1 MIYPIMVF
9 WIATALMILLEQK
22 VGRVI
27 IYFGVYSLVAG
38 AALLILGAPDVA
50 MAEIAISAFAT
61 IFFVIGAEK
70 YYNLA
75 QGLDMSEEEKEEKRE
90 ERKRRGARI
99 LKFGAP
105 LLFTASIFGLVLYFA
120 PGSEHN
126 SCLKVQFVTR
136 FMEEMGGENA
146 VTSIYLGYRV
156 YDTIFEALVLVVA
169 VVAVLHMSWFERAS
183 IADGIHSDINRSGLA
198 IFIIRIIT
206 PLILVLGIYLIA
218 NGFLTP
224 GGGFQGGVAIAT
236 FFICR
241 YMIYNIFDLPIGK
254 ILRMEE
260 LVFVS
265 IVLFAIVGI
274 FLGTAAYVPQGWLVY
289 FQNTYLVIMNALIGL
304 KVACG
309 FTLLFYRY
317 VGIERLED
325 WRTKEEGDKE

>member
-1 MIYPIMVF
+1 MIYAIMGF
-9 WIATALMILLEQK
+9 WILTALLILFEQK
-22 VGRVI
+22 VGRVVV
-27 IYFGVYSLVAG
+27 YFGVYSLVAG

-75 QGLDMSEEEKEEKRE
+75 HGLNMSDESKAYKKAEKNKKG
-90 ERKRRGARI
+90 RKVMSYI
-99 LKFGAP
+99 LP
-105 LLFTASIFGLVLYFA
+105 LLFTLGIFGLVLYFA

-126 SCLKVQFVTR
+126 PYLKEQFITR
-136 FMEEMGGENA
+136 FMTEMGGENA
-146 VTSIYLGYRV
+146 VTAIYLGYRV

-224 GGGFQGGVAIAT
+224 GGGFQGGVAVAT

-265 IVLFAIVGI
+265 IILFAIAGI
-274 FLGTAAYVPQGWLVY
+274 FLGTAAYIPQAYLVA
-289 FQNTYLVIMNALIGL
+289 FQNTYLVIMNALIGI

-325 WRTKEEGDKE
+325 WRTRGGITK

>member
-1 MIYPIMVF
+1 MIYAIMLF

-70 YYNLA
+70 YYNLT
-75 QGLDMSEEEKEEKRE
+75 QGLDMSQEEKIEK
-90 ERKRRGARI
+90 KKKSKKIVFYAM
-99 LKFGAP
+99 P
-105 LLFTASIFGLVLYFA
+105 LVFTAAIFGLVLYFA

-126 SCLKVQFVTR
+126 TYLMEQYVTR
-136 FMEEMGGENA
+136 FMTEMGGENA
-146 VTSIYLGYRV
+146 VTAIYLGYRV

-224 GGGFQGGVAIAT
+224 GGGFQGGVAVAT

-260 LVFVS
+260 LVCVS

-274 FLGTAAYVPQGWLVY
+274 FLGTAAYIPQHMLVY
-289 FQNTYLVIMNALIGL
+289 FQNVYLVIMNALIGL

-325 WRTKEEGDKE
+325 WRVKQPKGDEVSK

>member
-1 MIYPIMVF
+1 
-9 WIATALMILLEQK
+9 
-22 VGRVI
+22 
-27 IYFGVYSLVAG
+27 
-38 AALLILGAPDVA
+38 
-50 MAEIAISAFAT
+50 
-61 IFFVIGAEK
+61 
-70 YYNLA
+70 
-75 QGLDMSEEEKEEKRE
+75 LDMSQEEKSEAEK
-90 ERKRRGARI
+90 KKVSKI
-99 LKFGAP
+99 KKVLPP
-105 LLFTASIFGLVLYFA
+105 LIFTLFIFGLVVYFA
-120 PGSEHN
+120 PGVEHN
-126 SCLKVQFVTR
+126 TYLKEQFTTR
-136 FMEEMGGENA
+136 FMTEMGGENA
-146 VTSIYLGYRV
+146 VTAIYLGYRV

-183 IADGIHSDINRSGLA
+183 IADGIHSDIERSGLA

-224 GGGFQGGVAIAT
+224 GGGFQGGVAVAT

-274 FLGTAAYVPQGWLVY
+274 FLGTAAYIPQHLLVP
-289 FQNTYLVIMNALIGL
+289 FQNTYLVIMNALIGI

-325 WRTKEEGDKE
+325 WRTRKEGDK

>member
-1 MIYPIMVF
+1 MIYAIMGF
-9 WIATALMILLEQK
+9 WIVTALLILFEQK
-22 VGRVI
+22 VGRII

-38 AALLILGAPDVA
+38 AALLIMGAPDVA

-70 YYNLA
+70 YYNLSH
-75 QGLDMSEEEKEEKRE
+75 GLDMSQEEKAEKKE
-90 ERKRRGARI
+90 KKVSARKVLGWI
-99 LKFGAP
+99 AP
-105 LLFTASIFGLVLYFA
+105 LVFVVFIFGTVLYFA
-120 PGSEHN
+120 PGSDHN
-126 SCLKVQFVTR
+126 PYLKEQFITR
-136 FMEEMGGENA
+136 FMTEMGGENA
-146 VTSIYLGYRV
+146 VTAIYLGYRV

-183 IADGIHSDINRSGLA
+183 IADGIHSDIDRSGLA

-224 GGGFQGGVAIAT
+224 GGGFQGGVAVAT

-274 FLGTAAYVPQGWLVY
+274 FMGTAGYIPAGYLVA
-289 FQNTYLVIMNALIGL
+289 FQNIYLIIMNALIGI

-325 WRTKEEGDKE
+325 WRTRGGITK

>member
-1 MIYPIMVF
+1 MIYAIMVF
-9 WIATALMILLEQK
+9 WIGTALMILLEQK

-70 YYNLA
+70 YYNLT
-75 QGLDMSEEEKEEKRE
+75 QGLDMSQEEKIEK
-90 ERKRRGARI
+90 KNKGKKIASYA
-99 LKFGAP
+99 AP
-105 LLFTASIFGLVLYFA
+105 LVFVAFIFGLVLYFA

-126 SCLKVQFVTR
+126 PYLKEQYITR
-136 FMEEMGGENA
+136 FMDEMGGENA

-224 GGGFQGGVAIAT
+224 GGGFQGGVAVAT

-274 FLGTAAYVPQGWLVY
+274 FLGTAAYIPQHLLVI
-289 FQNTYLVIMNALIGL
+289 FQNTYLIIMNALIGI

-325 WRTKEEGDKE
+325 WRTKGDDE

>member
-1 MIYPIMVF
+1 MIYAIMCF
-9 WIATALMILLEQK
+9 WIFAALMILMEQK
-22 VGRVI
+22 IGRII

-61 IFFVIGAEK
+61 IFFIIGAEK
-70 YYNLA
+70 YYNLT
-75 QGLDMSEEEKEEKRE
+75 QGLDMSQEEKTEK
-90 ERKRRGARI
+90 KSKGRGVI
-99 LKFGAP
+99 KYGIP
-105 LLFTASIFGLVLYFA
+105 LVFTLLIFGLVLYFA

-126 SCLKVQFVTR
+126 PYLKIQFITR

-146 VTSIYLGYRV
+146 VTAIYLGYRV

-224 GGGFQGGVAIAT
+224 GGGFQGGVAVAT

-265 IVLFAIVGI
+265 IVLFAIAGI
-274 FLGTAAYVPQGWLVY
+274 FLGTSDHIPQNWLVM
-289 FQNTYLVIMNALIGL
+289 FQNTYLIIMNALIGI

-317 VGIERLED
+317 VGIERLKD
-325 WRTKEEGDKE
+325 RRTEREG

>member
-1 MIYPIMVF
+1 MIYAIMVF
-9 WIATALMILLEQK
+9 WIVTALMILLEQK

-75 QGLDMSEEEKEEKRE
+75 QGLDMSQEERREKEE
-90 ERKRRGARI
+90 RKKKDKKIVNYA
-99 LKFGAP
+99 FP
-105 LLFTASIFGLVLYFA
+105 LVFTLCIFGLVLYFA

-126 SCLKVQFVTR
+126 PYLKEQYITR

-146 VTSIYLGYRV
+146 VTAIYLGYRV

-224 GGGFQGGVAIAT
+224 GGGFQGGVAVAT

-274 FLGTAAYVPQGWLVY
+274 FLGTAAYIPQGWLVY
-289 FQNTYLVIMNALIGL
+289 FQNTYLIIMNALIGV

-325 WRTKEEGDKE
+325 WRTKGEGDTE

>member
-1 MIYPIMVF
+1 MIYAIMGF
-9 WIATALMILLEQK
+9 WIFTALMILWEQK
-22 VGRVI
+22 IGRVI

-75 QGLDMSEEEKEEKRE
+75 HGLNMSQEESTEVS
-90 ERKRRGARI
+90 RGKKKG
-99 LKFGAP
+99 LKIKKALPP
-105 LLFTASIFGLVLYFA
+105 LIFTLFVFGLVIYFA
-120 PGSEHN
+120 PGVEHN
-126 SCLKVQFVTR
+126 PYLKEQFITR
-136 FMEEMGGENA
+136 FMAEMGGENA

-183 IADGIHSDINRSGLA
+183 IADGIHSDIERSGLA
-198 IFIIRIIT
+198 VFIIRIIT

-224 GGGFQGGVAIAT
+224 GGGFQGGVAVAT

-274 FLGTAAYVPQGWLVY
+274 FLGTAEYIPQNLLVP
-289 FQNTYLVIMNALIGL
+289 FQNTYLIIMNALIGI

-325 WRTKEEGDKE
+325 WRTEKGGKK

>member
-1 MIYPIMVF
+1 MIYAIMGF
-9 WIATALMILLEQK
+9 WLVTALMLLLEQK
-22 VGRVI
+22 IGRVI

-38 AALLILGAPDVA
+38 AALLIMGAPDVA

-75 QGLDMSEEEKEEKRE
+75 RGLDMSQEEKEERT
-90 ERKRRGARI
+90 ERKKKGRKIAYYA
-99 LKFGAP
+99 AP
-105 LLFTASIFGLVLYFA
+105 LVFTVFIFGLVLYFA

-126 SCLKVQFVTR
+126 TYLKEQYLTR
-136 FMEEMGGENA
+136 FMTEMGGENA

-198 IFIIRIIT
+198 IFIIRIVT

-224 GGGFQGGVAIAT
+224 GGGFQGGVAVAT

-265 IVLFAIVGI
+265 IVLFAIAGI
-274 FLGTAAYVPQGWLVY
+274 FLGTAAYIPQNLLVI

-325 WRTKEEGDKE
+325 WRAKGADEE

>member
-1 MIYPIMVF
+1 MIYAIMGF
-9 WIATALMILLEQK
+9 WILTALMILLEQK
-22 VGRVI
+22 VGRVV

-50 MAEIAISAFAT
+50 MAESAISAFAT
-61 IFFVIGAEK
+61 IFFVVGAEK

-75 QGLDMSEEEKEEKRE
+75 HGLDMSQEESSEAKKGKRGL
-90 ERKRRGARI
+90 RLAKSVP
-99 LKFGAP
+99 P
-105 LLFTASIFGLVLYFA
+105 LIFTALVFGLVVYFA
-120 PGSEHN
+120 PGVEHN
-126 SCLKVQFVTR
+126 PYLKEQFITR
-136 FMEEMGGENA
+136 FMSEMGGENA
-146 VTSIYLGYRV
+146 VTAIYLGYRV

-224 GGGFQGGVAIAT
+224 GGGFQGGVAVAT

-265 IVLFAIVGI
+265 IVLFAIAGI
-274 FLGTAAYVPQGWLVY
+274 FLGTAAYVPEGLLVV
-289 FQNTYLVIMNALIGL
+289 FQNTYLIIMNALIGI
-304 KVACG
+304 KVACA

-325 WRTKEEGDKE
+325 WRARKEGEK

>member
-1 MIYPIMVF
+1 MIYAVLVF
-9 WIATALMILLEQK
+9 WIVTAMMILIEK
-22 VGRVI
+22 KIGRII

-38 AALLILGAPDVA
+38 AVLLILGAPDVA

-75 QGLDMSEEEKEEKRE
+75 RGLDMSQSDKDDTK
-90 ERKRRGARI
+90 ERKAVWRKVAGV
-99 LKFGAP
+99 LAP
-105 LLFTASIFGLVLYFA
+105 LVFVVFIFGVVIYFA
-120 PGSEHN
+120 PGSVAN
-126 SCLKVQFVTR
+126 PYLKEQFVTR
-136 FMEEMGGENA
+136 FMVEMGGENA
-146 VTSIYLGYRV
+146 VTAIYLGYRV

-224 GGGFQGGVAIAT
+224 GGGFQGGVAVAT

-274 FLGTAAYVPQGWLVY
+274 FLGTAQYVPAGLLVA
-289 FQNTYLVIMNALIGL
+289 FQNTYLIIMNALIGI

-325 WRTKEEGDKE
+325 WRDRGDDK

>member
-1 MIYPIMVF
+1 MIYAVMVF

-75 QGLDMSEEEKEEKRE
+75 QGLDMSQEEKLEKKKTG
-90 ERKRRGARI
+90 RKI
-99 LKFGAP
+99 LGYVAP
-105 LLFTASIFGLVLYFA
+105 LVFTGVIFGLVLYFA
-120 PGSEHN
+120 PGSQAN
-126 SCLKVQFVTR
+126 PYLKEQYITR
-136 FMEEMGGENA
+136 FMYEMGGENA

-224 GGGFQGGVAIAT
+224 GGGFQGGVAVAT

-274 FLGTAAYVPQGWLVY
+274 FLGTMEYIPEGMLVY
-289 FQNTYLVIMNALIGL
+289 FQNFYLIVMNALIGV

-325 WRTKEEGDKE
+325 WRSEKTERKGDDK

>member
-1 MIYPIMVF
+1 MIYAIMGF
-9 WIATALMILLEQK
+9 WIVTALMILLEQK

-70 YYNLA
+70 YYNLT
-75 QGLDMSEEEKEEKRE
+75 QGLDMSQE
-90 ERKRRGARI
+90 ERREQEKKKKKSKKIISYAV
-99 LKFGAP
+99 P
-105 LLFTASIFGLVLYFA
+105 LIFTLCIFGLVLYFA

-126 SCLKVQFVTR
+126 PYLKEQYITR
-136 FMEEMGGENA
+136 FMGEMGGENA
-146 VTSIYLGYRV
+146 VTAIYLGYRV

-224 GGGFQGGVAIAT
+224 GGGFQGGVAVAT

-274 FLGTAAYVPQGWLVY
+274 FLGTAAYIPQGWLVY
-289 FQNTYLVIMNALIGL
+289 FQNTYLIIMNALIGV

-325 WRTKEEGDKE
+325 WRAKGEGDTE

>member
-1 MIYPIMVF
+1 MGL
-9 WIATALMILLEQK
+9 WIASALMILLEQK
-22 VGRVI
+22 IGRVI

-38 AALLILGAPDVA
+38 GALLILGAPDVA

-70 YYNLA
+70 YYNLT
-75 QGLDMSEEEKEEKRE
+75 QGLDMSQEEKIEKK
-90 ERKRRGARI
+90 KRGKKIA
-99 LKFGAP
+99 GHAAP
-105 LLFTASIFGLVLYFA
+105 LVFTLLVFGLVLYFA
-120 PGSEHN
+120 PGSEQN
-126 SCLKVQFVTR
+126 PYLKEQYIDR
-136 FMEEMGGENA
+136 FMYEMGGENA

-224 GGGFQGGVAIAT
+224 GGGFQGGVAVAT

-274 FLGTAAYVPQGWLVY
+274 FLGTADYVPQGWLVL
-289 FQNTYLVIMNALIGL
+289 FQNSYLIIMNALIGI

-317 VGIERLED
+317 VGIERLDD
-325 WRTKEEGDKE
+325 WRTKGDDKK

>member
-1 MIYPIMVF
+1 MIYSIMVF

-75 QGLDMSEEEKEEKRE
+75 QGLDMSQE
-90 ERKRRGARI
+90 ERLEKKKRGKKI
-99 LKFGAP
+99 LGYAAP
-105 LLFTASIFGLVLYFA
+105 LVFTVFIFGLVLYFA
-120 PGSEHN
+120 PGSQSN
-126 SCLKVQFVTR
+126 PYLKEQYIAR
-136 FMEEMGGENA
+136 FMHEMGGENA

-206 PLILVLGIYLIA
+206 PLILVLGIYLIV

-224 GGGFQGGVAIAT
+224 GGGFQGGVAVAT

-274 FLGTAAYVPQGWLVY
+274 FLGTAAYIPAGLLVY
-289 FQNTYLVIMNALIGL
+289 FQNTYLVIMNALIGV

-325 WRTKEEGDKE
+325 WRAKGDDE

>member
-1 MIYPIMVF
+1 MVF
-9 WIATALMILLEQK
+9 WIVTALMILLEPK

-70 YYNLA
+70 YYNLT
-75 QGLDMSEEEKEEKRE
+75 QGINMSQEEKGERAEKK
-90 ERKRRGARI
+90 KRRKIAGYAV
-99 LKFGAP
+99 P
-105 LLFTASIFGLVLYFA
+105 LVFTSLIFGLVLYFA

-126 SCLKVQFVTR
+126 TYLKEQFITR
-136 FMEEMGGENA
+136 FMVEMGGENA
-146 VTSIYLGYRV
+146 VTAIYLGYRV

-206 PLILVLGIYLIA
+206 PLILVLGIYLIV

-224 GGGFQGGVAIAT
+224 GGGFQGGVAVAT

-274 FLGTAAYVPQGWLVY
+274 FLGTAAYIPQGWLAY
-289 FQNTYLVIMNALIGL
+289 FQSAYLIIMNALIGI
-304 KVACG
+304 KVACA

-325 WRTKEEGDKE
+325 WRAKGESDTK

>member
-1 MIYPIMVF
+1 MIYAIMGF
-9 WIATALMILLEQK
+9 WIFTALMILWEQK
-22 VGRVI
+22 VGRVV

-38 AALLILGAPDVA
+38 AAILILGAPDVA

-75 QGLDMSEEEKEEKRE
+75 HGLDMSQEENTEAKKG
-90 ERKRRGARI
+90 KKKGSTI
-99 LKFGAP
+99 KKIVPP
-105 LLFTASIFGLVLYFA
+105 LIFTIFVFGLVLYFA
-120 PGSEHN
+120 PGVEHN
-126 SCLKVQFVTR
+126 PYLKDQFVNR
-136 FMEEMGGENA
+136 FMTEMGGENA
-146 VTSIYLGYRV
+146 VTAIYLGYRV

-224 GGGFQGGVAIAT
+224 GGGFQGGVAVAT

-265 IVLFAIVGI
+265 IVLFAIAGI
-274 FLGTAAYVPQGWLVY
+274 FLGTAGYIPQAWLVP
-289 FQNTYLVIMNALIGL
+289 FQNTYLIIMNALIGI

-325 WRTKEEGDKE
+325 WRTQKEDSK

>member
-1 MIYPIMVF
+1 MIYAIMVF

-75 QGLDMSEEEKEEKRE
+75 RGLDMSQEEREEKEEKI
-90 ERKRRGARI
+90 KKSKKIVGYA
-99 LKFGAP
+99 AP
-105 LLFTASIFGLVLYFA
+105 LVFVVSIFGLVLYFA

-126 SCLKVQFVTR
+126 TYLKEQYVTR

-146 VTSIYLGYRV
+146 VTAIYLGYRV

-224 GGGFQGGVAIAT
+224 GGGFQGGVAVAT

-274 FLGTAAYVPQGWLVY
+274 FLGTAAYIPAGLLVY
-289 FQNTYLVIMNALIGL
+289 FQNTYLVIMNALIGV

-325 WRTKEEGDKE
+325 WRTKEEGDK

>member
-1 MIYPIMVF
+1 MIYAIMGF
-9 WIATALMILLEQK
+9 WIITALMILFEQK

-38 AALLILGAPDVA
+38 AAILLMGAPDVA

-70 YYNLA
+70 YYNLT
-75 QGLDMSEEEKEEKRE
+75 QGLDMSQEEKIEKKKKS
-90 ERKRRGARI
+90 RKI
-99 LKFGAP
+99 LGYALP
-105 LLFTASIFGLVLYFA
+105 LVFTLAIFGLVLYFA
-120 PGSEHN
+120 PGSEYN
-126 SCLKVQFVTR
+126 TYLKEQFVTR
-136 FMEEMGGENA
+136 FRVEMGGENA
-146 VTSIYLGYRV
+146 VTAIYLGYRV

-224 GGGFQGGVAIAT
+224 GGGFQGGVAVAT

-265 IVLFAIVGI
+265 IVLFAIAGI
-274 FLGTAAYVPQGWLVY
+274 FLGTADYIPEHLLVP
-289 FQNTYLVIMNALIGL
+289 FQNTYLIIMNALIGI

-325 WRTKEEGDKE
+325 WRIKEEGDKE

>member
-1 MIYPIMVF
+1 MIYPIMLF
-9 WIATALMILLEQK
+9 WIFTAYMILQEDRI
-22 VGRVI
+22 GRVI
-27 IYFGVYSLVAG
+27 VYFGVYSLVAG

-70 YYNLA
+70 YYNLT
-75 QGLDMSEEEKEEKRE
+75 QDSEMSQEENEKGCECTKKKGRF
-90 ERKRRGARI
+90 RCVV
-99 LKFGAP
+99 AP
-105 LLFTASIFGLVLYFA
+105 LLFTVFILGLVLYFA
-120 PGSEHN
+120 PGVEHN
-126 SCLKVQFVTR
+126 TFLKEQYIAR
-136 FMEEMGGENA
+136 FMAEMGGENA
-146 VTSIYLGYRV
+146 VTAIYLGYRV

-169 VVAVLHMSWFERAS
+169 VVAVLHMSWFERA
-183 IADGIHSDINRSGLA
+183 AVEDGIHCDINRSGLA
-198 IFIIRIIT
+198 IFIIRIVT
-206 PLILVLGIYLIA
+206 PLIFMLGVYLIA

-224 GGGFQGGVAIAT
+224 GGGFQGGVAVAT

-241 YMIYNIFDLPIGK
+241 YMIYNIFDLPIGR

-274 FLGTAAYVPQGWLVY
+274 FLGTAAYVPQNLLVP
-289 FQNTYLVIMNALIGL
+289 FQNAYLIIMNALIGV

-325 WRTKEEGDKE
+325 MKGC

>member
-1 MIYPIMVF
+1 MIYAILGF
-9 WIATALMILLEQK
+9 WVLTALMMLREEK
-22 VGRVI
+22 VGRII
-27 IYFGVYSLVAG
+27 IYFGIYSLVAA
-38 AALLILGAPDVA
+38 AALLILGSPDVA

-75 QGLDMSEEEKEEKRE
+75 YGTDIAQEDKTTTEGMKKKSGIKKH
-90 ERKRRGARI
+90 I
-99 LKFGAP
+99 AP
-105 LLFTASIFGLVLYFA
+105 LVFTLFIFGLVLYFV
-120 PGSEHN
+120 PEN
-126 SCLKVQFVTR
+126 NPNPYLKEQYITR
-136 FMEEMGGENA
+136 FMTEMGGENA
-146 VTSIYLGYRV
+146 TSAIYLGYRV

-169 VVAVLHMSWFERAS
+169 VVAVLHMSFFERTS
-183 IADGIHSDINRSGLA
+183 IDDGIRSDIQRSGLA
-198 IFIIRIIT
+198 VFIIRIIT
-206 PLILVLGIYLIA
+206 PLILIFGIYLVV

-224 GGGFQGGVAIAT
+224 GGGFQGGVAVAT

-241 YMIYNIFDLPIGK
+241 YMIYNIFDLPIGR

-274 FLGTAAYVPQGWLVY
+274 FLGTAAYVPSGWLVH
-289 FQNTYLVIMNALIGL
+289 FQHTYLIIMNALIGI

-317 VGIERLED
+317 AGIERLE
-325 WRTKEEGDKE
+325 GDER

>member
-1 MIYPIMVF
+1 MIYAIMGF
-9 WIATALMILLEQK
+9 WILTALLILFEQK
-22 VGRVI
+22 VGRIV

-38 AALLILGAPDVA
+38 AALLIIGAPDVA

-70 YYNLA
+70 YYNLSH
-75 QGLDMSEEEKEEKRE
+75 GLDMSQEEKAEKKE
-90 ERKRRGARI
+90 KKVSARKVLGWI
-99 LKFGAP
+99 AP
-105 LLFTASIFGLVLYFA
+105 LVFVVFIFGTVLYFA
-120 PGSEHN
+120 PGSDHN
-126 SCLKVQFVTR
+126 PYLKEQFITR
-136 FMEEMGGENA
+136 FMTEMGGENA
-146 VTSIYLGYRV
+146 VTAIYLGYRV

-183 IADGIHSDINRSGLA
+183 IADGIHSDIDRSGLA

-224 GGGFQGGVAIAT
+224 GGGFQGGVAVAT

-274 FLGTAAYVPQGWLVY
+274 FMGTAGYIPAGYLVA
-289 FQNTYLVIMNALIGL
+289 FQNVYLIIMNALIGI

-325 WRTKEEGDKE
+325 WRDRGNDK